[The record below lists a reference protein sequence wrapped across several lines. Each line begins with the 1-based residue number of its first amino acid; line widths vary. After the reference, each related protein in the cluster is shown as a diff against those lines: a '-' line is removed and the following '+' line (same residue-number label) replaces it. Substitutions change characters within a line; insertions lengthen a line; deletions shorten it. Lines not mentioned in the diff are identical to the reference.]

1 MELPKQDEPIGPIRN
16 AAKRLSTGFQ
26 DTRTPPAPNDYTPI
40 VDMEAANNQAAQ
52 ALQQEAYQQR
62 MQAPYVPMG
71 QLRSGAMNTG
81 AVIPS
86 LAEKAAIPGVG
97 YQAPAPIDQP
107 KASPAPRLARAADF
121 NAEDDPQFREQQ
133 RRERDAATRIAGAKK
148 GIPTTTAAGTLPS
161 VDFNGRPLPP
171 SDPQSRESRARQ
183 QAQAAMDQVYKD
195 SAAKTAANP
204 PRAGAQAQAEMD
216 KMMAAD
222 AAKTPGD
229 PSRLGLRGVPT
240 DPSRRGQLGAPNVG
254 TGGRAITID
263 PNSEQGRAGRAERLR
278 RSQTGKLLT
287 NGKTNPLP
295 TGTTESGL
303 LEIDSKGRLKVDKD
317 GNYIKVQNPSATSP
331 AGTPTTPAGTSAG
344 VTYAP
349 DINGG
354 VSPVDYGGRPQAN
367 VVGTAAGPRL
377 QGNNGAVMPFV
388 NDPVTGTSLP
398 LATEFSAEEYAR
410 AITPEQREQLID
422 SIATAKNDTGKSM
435 RAFLNAQGKGQS
447 ADTFSPAEKDQN
459 NSRLDARIDNLIYGV
474 MRNPGMFMRDR
485 NTQKTEQDRG
495 SRQDQ
500 AKMAMEERK
509 KVAEAAKAATAQQR
523 TMQKI
528 YQESEAQARRELTAN
543 KFQAP
548 SEQQIQARAA
558 QLARSKGYA
567 PPGAPSESGA
577 PDLSG
582 QPQQP
587 QQPAQPPRYS
597 MSGNSSM
604 EFKVD
609 RNGMV
614 DAYDAETGQT
624 FPAARVGTRL
634 VVVATGPEVIDAI
647 SEGTEY
653 ILPGDPTKIEI
664 KKATGDKI
672 VSPETKFASTEEND
686 FKIKELATAAAE
698 KRRPA
703 FEAYQKDQKRYRE
716 IKDEADLRAKEAAG
730 GNSFGDKFIKAQ
742 QAALLEV
749 AEETYGNQDDA
760 TKIPDWIRRSGKRI
774 TGVDVPAVPDELKTS
789 KQEFDTAE
797 TKKSNEARSA
807 AVKEAQGIERG
818 ISTLATNLIKKGG
831 AAKTANEVNSRAD
844 AAVKSFDTLSQSLAK
859 ASEVGGT
866 LYGNTMA
873 KSGQGKAART
883 LLQYAVDPTAV
894 AGGLIYPPSEDTN
907 PIQFEKDISS
917 VIESAGA
924 SGSAIMKKAFAP
936 LYDANRGRLVV
947 GNNNPIDASNKEFVA
962 ARNFVFANTG
972 NKQLVR
978 DWSRLTSL
986 YSETPNYDPAN
997 PEGNQDVA
1005 ALLQQVQRSGT
1016 AAVVGK
1022 VSPGVFDASKPGDSD
1037 MSAAER
1043 RYYEAGQSSKEKVSQ
1058 SQLAAKAKAAYST
1071 QVFKNSQTG
1080 QTEVMVKGS
1089 PVPAVQMRVAG
1100 QVLRIPKPENAQQV
1114 MQMIDAGLPFNA
1126 GGKVTSV
1133 DQNTPQYKPIV
1144 EQKDKVVLTGRAG
1157 ENPGV
1162 KATNEFVKA
1171 NFGYLNPSEQ
1181 KSLYEMILKKNGY
1194 QQQ

>member
-1 MELPKQDEPIGPIRN
+1 
-16 AAKRLSTGFQ
+16 
-26 DTRTPPAPNDYTPI
+26 
-40 VDMEAANNQAAQ
+40 
-52 ALQQEAYQQR
+52 
-62 MQAPYVPMG
+62 
-71 QLRSGAMNTG
+71 
-81 AVIPS
+81 
-86 LAEKAAIPGVG
+86 
-97 YQAPAPIDQP
+97 
-107 KASPAPRLARAADF
+107 
-121 NAEDDPQFREQQ
+121 
-133 RRERDAATRIAGAKK
+133 
-148 GIPTTTAAGTLPS
+148 
-161 VDFNGRPLPP
+161 
-171 SDPQSRESRARQ
+171 
-183 QAQAAMDQVYKD
+183 
-195 SAAKTAANP
+195 
-204 PRAGAQAQAEMD
+204 
-216 KMMAAD
+216 
-222 AAKTPGD
+222 
-229 PSRLGLRGVPT
+229 
-240 DPSRRGQLGAPNVG
+240 
-254 TGGRAITID
+254 
-263 PNSEQGRAGRAERLR
+263 
-278 RSQTGKLLT
+278 
-287 NGKTNPLP
+287 
-295 TGTTESGL
+295 
-303 LEIDSKGRLKVDKD
+303 
-317 GNYIKVQNPSATSP
+317 
-331 AGTPTTPAGTSAG
+331 
-344 VTYAP
+344 
-349 DINGG
+349 
-354 VSPVDYGGRPQAN
+354 
-367 VVGTAAGPRL
+367 
-377 QGNNGAVMPFV
+377 
-388 NDPVTGTSLP
+388 
-398 LATEFSAEEYAR
+398 
-410 AITPEQREQLID
+410 
-422 SIATAKNDTGKSM
+422 
-435 RAFLNAQGKGQS
+435 
-447 ADTFSPAEKDQN
+447 
-459 NSRLDARIDNLIYGV
+459 
-474 MRNPGMFMRDR
+474 MFMRDR
-485 NTQKTEQDRG
+485 NKQRQDQDRG

-523 TMQKI
+523 AMQKI
-528 YQESEAQARRELTAN
+528 YQESEAQARKELTAN

-567 PPGAPSESGA
+567 PPGAPSQSGA

-582 QPQQP
+582 QRQQPQQP

-597 MSGNSSM
+597 ISGNSSM

-672 VSPETKFASTEEND
+672 VSPETKFSSTEEND

-716 IKDEADLRAKEAAG
+716 IKDEADLRAKELAG
-730 GNSFGDKFIKAQ
+730 GNTLGEKFIKAQ
-742 QAALLEV
+742 EAALLEV
-749 AEETYGNQDDA
+749 AEETYGGQDDA

-789 KQEFDTAE
+789 KQEFDAAE
-797 TKKSNEARSA
+797 TKKSTEARSA
-807 AVKEAQGIERG
+807 AVKEAQGIERS
-818 ISTLATNLIKKGG
+818 ISTLATGLIKKGG
-831 AAKTANEVNSRAD
+831 AAKTANEVDKRAD

-859 ASEVGGT
+859 ASDVGGT

-873 KSGQGKAART
+873 KSGQGKAARA
-883 LLQYAVDPTAV
+883 LLQYAIDPTAV
-894 AGGLIYPPSEDTN
+894 AGGSIYPPSEDAN
-907 PIQFEKDISS
+907 PVQFEKDIASI
-917 VIESAGA
+917 IESAGA
-924 SGSAIMKKAFAP
+924 SGSSIMKKAFAE

-947 GNNNPIDASNKEFVA
+947 GNNNPIDASSKEFVA

-978 DWSRLTSL
+978 DWARLTSL

-997 PEGNQDVA
+997 PEGNQEVA

-1016 AAVVGK
+1016 YAVVGK
-1022 VSPGVFDASKPGDSD
+1022 VAPGVFDASKPGDSD

-1043 RYYEAGQSSKEKVSQ
+1043 RYYEAGQTSKEKVSQ

-1071 QVFKNSQTG
+1071 QVFKNSQTS

-1100 QVLRIPKPENAQQV
+1100 QVLRIPKPENASQV
-1114 MQMIDAGLPFNA
+1114 MQMINAGLPFNA

-1133 DQNTPQYKPIV
+1133 DQNTPQYKRIV
-1144 EQKDKVVLTGRAG
+1144 EQKDKIVLTGRAG

-1171 NFGYLNPSEQ
+1171 NFGYLSPSEQ

-1194 QQQ
+1194 EQQ

>member
-1 MELPKQDEPIGPIRN
+1 MARSKQDEPVGPLRNAQQNISGYLNDPNRPIPQGMMDAAAPPVQQPDQVGPIRN
-16 AAKRLSTGFQ
+16 AAQKLSPGFQ

-71 QLRSGAMNTG
+71 SLTDRNGKR
-81 AVIPS
+81 IPS
-86 LAEKAAIPGVG
+86 LAEQATAVQEP
-97 YQAPAPIDQP
+97 YQPAVPYDPQKDRSAPARTDR
-107 KASPAPRLARAADF
+107 PAMPRAADF
-121 NAEDDPQFREQQ
+121 PSPTPQ
-133 RRERDAATRIAGAKK
+133 TRTAPA
-148 GIPTTTAAGTLPS
+148 PVPQTTAAGTLPS

-171 SDPQSRESRARQ
+171 SDPQSRESRVRQ

-204 PRAGAQAQAEMD
+204 
-216 KMMAAD
+216 
-222 AAKTPGD
+222 
-229 PSRLGLRGVPT
+229 
-240 DPSRRGQLGAPNVG
+240 SRRGQLGAPNVG
-254 TGGRAITID
+254 VGGSTPVDSDRYTFGQAYKTQQDELRNGGAAPRAFPTSLPEEPLGTDSTGRPIYKRDLRTSPTLPTTGGF
-263 PNSEQGRAGRAERLR
+263 
-278 RSQTGKLLT
+278 
-287 NGKTNPLP
+287 LP
-295 TGTTESGL
+295 
-303 LEIDSKGRLKVDKD
+303 D
-317 GNYIKVQNPSATSP
+317 
-331 AGTPTTPAGTSAG
+331 GTPLYSGGSGQPQMAGGQAG
-344 VTYAP
+344 A
-349 DINGG
+349 
-354 VSPVDYGGRPQAN
+354 AN
-367 VVGTAAGPRL
+367 VVGTPAGPRL
-377 QGNNGAVMPFV
+377 QGNNGAVIPFV

-398 LATEFSAEEYAR
+398 LSTEFSAEEYAQ

-422 SIATAKNDTGKSM
+422 AIATDTGGSGDSM
-435 RAFLNAQGKGQS
+435 RALLNGQRKGETSGKLSRSQ
-447 ADTFSPAEKDQN
+447 KDQN
-459 NSRLDARIDNLIYGV
+459 NSQLDGEIDNLIYGV

-485 NTQKTEQDRG
+485 NKQRTDQDRG

-523 TMQKI
+523 AMQKI
-528 YQESEAQARRELTAN
+528 YQESEVQARKELTAN

-567 PPGAPSESGA
+567 PPGAPSQSGA

-582 QPQQP
+582 QRQQPQQP

-597 MSGNSSM
+597 ISGNSSM

-634 VVVATGPEVIDAI
+634 VVVATSPEVIDAI

-672 VSPETKFASTEEND
+672 VSPETKFSSPEEND

-716 IKDEADLRAKEAAG
+716 IKDEADLRAKELAG
-730 GNSFGDKFIKAQ
+730 GNISGEKFIKAQ
-742 QAALLEV
+742 EAALLEV
-749 AEETYGNQDDA
+749 AEETYGGQDDA

-789 KQEFDTAE
+789 KQEFDAAE
-797 TKKSNEARSA
+797 TKKSTEARSA

-818 ISTLATNLIKKGG
+818 ISTLATGLIKKGG
-831 AAKTANEVNSRAD
+831 AAKTANEVDKRAD

-873 KSGQGKAART
+873 KSGQGKAARA
-883 LLQYAVDPTAV
+883 LLQYAIDPTAV
-894 AGGLIYPPSEDTN
+894 AGGSIYPPSEDTN
-907 PIQFEKDISS
+907 PVQFEKDIASI
-917 VIESAGA
+917 IESAGT
-924 SGSAIMKKAFAP
+924 SGSSIMKKAFAE
-936 LYDANRGRLVV
+936 LYDAKRGRLVV
-947 GNNNPIDASNKEFVA
+947 GNNNPIDASSKEFVA

-978 DWSRLTSL
+978 DWARLTSL

-997 PEGNQDVA
+997 PEGNQEVA
-1005 ALLQQVQRSGT
+1005 ELLQQVQRSGT
-1016 AAVVGK
+1016 YAVVGK
-1022 VSPGVFDASKPGDSD
+1022 VAPGVFDASKPGDSD

-1043 RYYEAGQSSKEKVSQ
+1043 RYYEAGQTSKEKVSQ

-1100 QVLRIPKPENAQQV
+1100 QVLRIPKPENASQV
-1114 MQMIDAGLPFNA
+1114 MQMFDAGLPFNA

-1133 DQNTPQYKPIV
+1133 DQNTPQYKRIV
-1144 EQKDKVVLTGRAG
+1144 EQKDKIVLTGRAG

-1171 NFGYLNPSEQ
+1171 NFGYLSPSEQ

-1194 QQQ
+1194 EQQ

>member
-1 MELPKQDEPIGPIRN
+1 MR
-16 AAKRLSTGFQ
+16 
-26 DTRTPPAPNDYTPI
+26 
-40 VDMEAANNQAAQ
+40 
-52 ALQQEAYQQR
+52 AYLN
-62 MQAPYVPMG
+62 G
-71 QLRSGAMNTG
+71 QRSGVTADNLS
-81 AVIPS
+81 PS
-86 LAEKAAIPGVG
+86 
-97 YQAPAPIDQP
+97 Q
-107 KASPAPRLARAADF
+107 
-121 NAEDDPQFREQQ
+121 
-133 RRERDAATRIAGAKK
+133 
-148 GIPTTTAAGTLPS
+148 
-161 VDFNGRPLPP
+161 
-171 SDPQSRESRARQ
+171 
-183 QAQAAMDQVYKD
+183 KD
-195 SAAKTAANP
+195 
-204 PRAGAQAQAEMD
+204 
-216 KMMAAD
+216 
-222 AAKTPGD
+222 
-229 PSRLGLRGVPT
+229 
-240 DPSRRGQLGAPNVG
+240 
-254 TGGRAITID
+254 
-263 PNSEQGRAGRAERLR
+263 
-278 RSQTGKLLT
+278 
-287 NGKTNPLP
+287 
-295 TGTTESGL
+295 
-303 LEIDSKGRLKVDKD
+303 
-317 GNYIKVQNPSATSP
+317 Y
-331 AGTPTTPAGTSAG
+331 
-344 VTYAP
+344 
-349 DINGG
+349 
-354 VSPVDYGGRPQAN
+354 
-367 VVGTAAGPRL
+367 
-377 QGNNGAVMPFV
+377 
-388 NDPVTGTSLP
+388 
-398 LATEFSAEEYAR
+398 
-410 AITPEQREQLID
+410 
-422 SIATAKNDTGKSM
+422 
-435 RAFLNAQGKGQS
+435 
-447 ADTFSPAEKDQN
+447 N
-459 NSRLDARIDNLIYGV
+459 NSNLDREIDNLIYGV

-485 NTQKTEQDRG
+485 NKQRTDQDRG

-500 AKMAMEERK
+500 AKAAMEERK

-523 TMQKI
+523 AMQKI

-558 QLARSKGYA
+558 QLARSRGYA
-567 PPGAPSESGA
+567 PAGAPSQSGA

-582 QPQQP
+582 QRQQPQQP

-634 VVVATGPEVIDAI
+634 VVVATGPEVVDAI

-672 VSPETKFASTEEND
+672 VSPETKFSSTEEND
-686 FKIKELATAAAE
+686 FKIRELATTAAE

-703 FEAYQKDQKRYRE
+703 FEAYQKDQKRYQE

-742 QAALLEV
+742 QTALLEV
-749 AEETYGNQDDA
+749 AEETYGGQDDP

-789 KQEFDTAE
+789 KQEFDAAE
-797 TKKSNEARSA
+797 TKKSSEARSA
-807 AVKEAQGIERG
+807 AVKEAQGIERS
-818 ISTLATNLIKKGG
+818 ISTLATSLIKKGG

-844 AAVKSFDTLSQSLAK
+844 AAAKSFDTLSQSLTK
-859 ASEVGGT
+859 ASDVGGT

-907 PIQFEKDISS
+907 PIQFEKDIGS

-936 LYDANRGRLVV
+936 FYDANRGRLVV

-1016 AAVVGK
+1016 GAVVGK

-1100 QVLRIPKPENAQQV
+1100 QVLRMPKPENAQQV

-1181 KSLYEMILKKNGY
+1181 KSLFEMILKKNGY